1 MAKERVIWID
11 VLKGIAI
18 ILVVI
23 GHNSAD
29 DSFIA
34 CFHMPLFFLV
44 SGWLFSPKPLH
55 IYFKKSIFRFL
66 LPYFCFLICIA
77 FPQLLSLIIRQNWTE
92 SRGLLIRLAYGGY
105 YLQGLYAVFWFIT
118 VLWMSQNLFNLIISK
133 RVKPCWLSV
142 LIFIAYLAYLT
153 PLPLPWNIHVVPMAT
168 VYIWIGYLLKQR
180 EETLYSI
187 LTYQRVATFIIS
199 VILLAL
205 IYKYRHILTFSM
217 KYGEAGIPILS
228 LLTSIVGAV
237 IVALLAIFLSRY
249 SIIVK
254 IFSFIGMASM
264 VIMYLHM
271 PVKFY
276 FTMKI
281 VPSETYFVHILCG
294 IVISL
299 VAYVVMSSIKFT
311 RKYFLGNS
319 KPVHDTD

>member
-1 MAKERVIWID
+1 
-11 VLKGIAI
+11 
-18 ILVVI
+18 
-23 GHNSAD
+23 
-29 DSFIA
+29 
-34 CFHMPLFFLV
+34 
-44 SGWLFSPKPLH
+44 
-55 IYFKKSIFRFL
+55 
-66 LPYFCFLICIA
+66 
-77 FPQLLSLIIRQNWTE
+77 
-92 SRGLLIRLAYGGY
+92 
-105 YLQGLYAVFWFIT
+105 
-118 VLWMSQNLFNLIISK
+118 
-133 RVKPCWLSV
+133 
-142 LIFIAYLAYLT
+142 
-153 PLPLPWNIHVVPMAT
+153 
-168 VYIWIGYLLKQR
+168 
-180 EETLYSI
+180 
-187 LTYQRVATFIIS
+187 
-199 VILLAL
+199 
-205 IYKYRHILTFSM
+205 M

-254 IFSFIGMASM
+254 IFSFIGMARM

-271 PVKFY
+271 LVKFY